1 MILKHLSSE
10 ILHAK
15 TKSIAEKER
24 LTTIEVLW
32 HLREN
37 ERRMLYAQMGYRD
50 LKEYCV
56 KELKYSEGSAWRR
69 ISAMRLLQEL
79 PEVEEKI
86 QTGELN
92 LTQISLAKSHFR
104 EVKASKQE
112 KQEILFS
119 LENQSARSTE
129 RILAELKPET
139 FKPIETE
146 RPVKGGKIELTLTLD
161 EDLAKDLDEVQRLM
175 GKSMTKLELVQMMTK
190 LTLESL
196 KKEKLKTVGDKRK
209 IEVVKVKTGKSKTK
223 REAQPA
229 PGPSKRSRY
238 ISRSTIREVRARD
251 GSRCQYIDPLTNKQC
266 EAIHHLHI
274 EHKTPFAKGGS
285 SQDVE
290 NLELLCAAHNRLKAI
305 QQFGHS
311 KMSGYIPSLQG

>member
-1 MILKHLSSE
+1 M
-10 ILHAK
+10 
-15 TKSIAEKER
+15 
-24 LTTIEVLW
+24 
-32 HLREN
+32 
-37 ERRMLYAQMGYRD
+37 
-50 LKEYCV
+50 
-56 KELKYSEGSAWRR
+56 
-69 ISAMRLLQEL
+69 
-79 PEVEEKI
+79 
-86 QTGELN
+86 N

-104 EVKASKQE
+104 ELKTTKEE
-112 KQEILFS
+112 KQVILSS

-146 RPVKGGKIELTLTLD
+146 RPVRGDKIELTLTLD
-161 EDLAKDLDEVQRLM
+161 EDQVKDLEEIQRLM
-175 GKSMTKLELVQMMTK
+175 GKSMTKLELVKMMTK

-196 KKEKLKTVGDKRK
+196 KKEKLKTVGNKRK
-209 IEVVKVKTGKSKTK
+209 TEVVKVKTDIYKTK

-229 PGPSKRSRY
+229 LRSSERSRY
-238 ISRSTIREVRARD
+238 ISRSTIREVRERD

-274 EHKTPFAKGGS
+274 EHKMPFAKGGS

-290 NLELLCAAHNRLKAI
+290 NLELLCATHNRLKAI

-311 KMSGYIPSLQG
+311 KMSDYIPSLRD